1 LNVTTARYVD
11 APRSESTVKGV
22 LYMNNIET
30 TDVLLAMYNNTRTT
44 HVTTTSDHNDVAGLE
59 VDEIDNLVLLKIEL
73 DGVVRLNGRVRVSDG
88 TAIVG
93 DNVGN
98 AFVADG
104 NLANLEE
111 FVGSLLRGDAV
122 DCETTLDIVK

>member
-1 LNVTTARYVD
+1 
-11 APRSESTVKGV
+11 
-22 LYMNNIET
+22 MNNIET